1 MQGANGPA
9 NINIKGRM
17 QQILILASIILM
29 SIIIFQ
35 TV

>member
-1 MQGANGPA
+1 MQGGNGPA

-17 QQILILASIILM
+17 QQILILVAIIAVGIM
-29 SIIIFQ
+29 ISQ

>member
-17 QQILILASIILM
+17 QQILILVAVITVGIVIS
-29 SIIIFQ
+29 Q